1 MTAKKDPKDH
11 GHAPAEGKHL
21 HQHTRRHFRRLF
33 EAAWAFFLC
42 VVLYALVMCGSVF
55 FPLMLGGE
63 KIRPLVAFVLM
74 PMDCV
79 MLGWNQVWYILLFH
93 LGTTAAAF
101 ALSKA
106 KTPKQF
112 QLMLIAFVTS
122 ALVAAV
128 NDALKA
134 YRTVHHHSPHP
145 PKK

>member
-1 MTAKKDPKDH
+1 MTAKKDKEHPQPH
-11 GHAPAEGKHL
+11 GEGKHL
-21 HQHTRRHFRRLF
+21 HHHTRGHIKRLF

-42 VVLYALVMCGSVF
+42 LVLYALVMCGSVF

-93 LGTTAAAF
+93 LGTTAVAF

-134 YRTVHHHSPHP
+134 YRATHHPHAAP